1 MDRRHLLLG
10 GGALAALPLPALAA
24 GLGLPLA
31 AGAGLPLPARAASS
45 SAPPGLRVLESYI
58 ASRDRF
64 PAADAPRPG
73 ERLRLTRE
81 PERAFDPLSVRVERP
96 CGARLGYLPAQPA
109 QVLAA
114 LMDAGAAAEAHVAEG
129 GRLHVYLQLAA

>member
-24 GLGLPLA
+24 G
-31 AGAGLPLPARAASS
+31 AGLPLPAPAARMGT
-45 SAPPGLRVLESYI
+45 AAPGLRVLESYI

-64 PAADAPRPG
+64 PAAEAPRPG
-73 ERLRLTRE
+73 ERLRLRRE

-96 CGARLGYLPAQPA
+96 DGLPLGYLPAQPA

-114 LMDAGAAAEAHVAEG
+114 LMDAGAAAEALVAES
-129 GRLHVYLQLAA
+129 GRLHVYLRLAA

>member
-24 GLGLPLA
+24 G
-31 AGAGLPLPARAASS
+31 AGLPPPAPAARMDRAA
-45 SAPPGLRVLESYI
+45 PGLRVLESYI

-64 PAADAPRPG
+64 PAAEAPRPG
-73 ERLRLTRE
+73 ERLRLRRE
-81 PERAFDPLSVRVERP
+81 PERTFDPLSVRVERP
-96 CGARLGYLPAQPA
+96 DGLPLGYLPAQPA

-114 LMDAGAAAEAHVAEG
+114 LMDAGAAAEALVAES
-129 GRLHVYLQLAA
+129 GRLHVYLRLAA